1 MLDGYHQRL
10 AELRDQAA
18 IERTHRPVRDLKKL
32 RSLARTRL
40 FDVAAAAREIED
52 FVDNDDSYR
61 YGTMEM
67 RYVRKIKGEHGD
79 LLQGLR
85 ESQRTRARQVAR
97 EATLL
102 QSVLKIRSEIS
113 QTIGN
118 IRLQRLAVFLTVLSI
133 GIAVLALMLSV
144 RAEP

>member
-1 MLDGYHQRL
+1 
-10 AELRDQAA
+10 
-18 IERTHRPVRDLKKL
+18 
-32 RSLARTRL
+32 
-40 FDVAAAAREIED
+40 
-52 FVDNDDSYR
+52 
-61 YGTMEM
+61 MEM